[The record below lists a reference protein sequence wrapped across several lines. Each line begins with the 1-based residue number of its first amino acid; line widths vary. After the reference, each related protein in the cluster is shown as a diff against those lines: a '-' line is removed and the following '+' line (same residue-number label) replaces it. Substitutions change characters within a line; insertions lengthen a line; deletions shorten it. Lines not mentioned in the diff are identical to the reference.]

1 MLEVYHGFI
10 TKFITDLSRNLSHIT
25 VLCSSHAR
33 SVQAHSAHACL
44 AHACLAHV
52 SLSPRFARPTLC
64 SCHAL
69 HSRTTHARG
78 LHATVSQLGFPTHQH
93 APAPLAGGQLLYMQA
108 PLAGGHNAG
117 ATCGRTTVPCPEWQ
131 GPTLGVVL
139 KSTGYWGC
147 WRIEHRCSGGYQSS
161 TCATVP
167 TIPLACKADT
177 ASAGKKQGV
186 TGTGARGIPGM
197 PNISARVSGLLFSSH
212 PIELFFDSAFKLPE
226 VRGKQCT
233 GE

>member
-33 SVQAHSAHACL
+33 SVQAHSPHACL

-93 APAPLAGGQLLYMQA
+93 YISMHRRHLRADNYCTCKRHLRADTMQA
-108 PLAGGHNAG
+108 PLAGERSYPARS
-117 ATCGRTTVPCPEWQ
+117 GRAPR
-131 GPTLGVVL
+131 
-139 KSTGYWGC
+139 WGWC
-147 WRIEHRCSGGYQSS
+147 
-161 TCATVP
+161 
-167 TIPLACKADT
+167 
-177 ASAGKKQGV
+177 
-186 TGTGARGIPGM
+186 
-197 PNISARVSGLLFSSH
+197 
-212 PIELFFDSAFKLPE
+212 
-226 VRGKQCT
+226 
-233 GE
+233 

>member
-93 APAPLAGGQLLYMQA
+93 APAPLTGGQLHA
-108 PLAGGHNAG
+108 S
-117 ATCGRTTVPCPEWQ
+117 ATCGRTQCRRHLRANDRTLPGVA
-131 GPTLGVVL
+131 GPHAGGGAEKHRVLGVLAHRTPVQWGVF
-139 KSTGYWGC
+139 KSPRVKPSTTLPSPEGRGALVMPMTILRKRTTSCSLTSSCPFGQCLHFEAFNAPASSCVGY
-147 WRIEHRCSGGYQSS
+147 E
-161 TCATVP
+161 
-167 TIPLACKADT
+167 
-177 ASAGKKQGV
+177 
-186 TGTGARGIPGM
+186 
-197 PNISARVSGLLFSSH
+197 
-212 PIELFFDSAFKLPE
+212 
-226 VRGKQCT
+226 
-233 GE
+233 

>member
-1 MLEVYHGFI
+1 MLEVYNGFI

-33 SVQAHSAHACL
+33 SVQAHSPHACL

-93 APAPLAGGQLLYMQA
+93 APAPLAGGQLHA
-108 PLAGGHNAG
+108 S
-117 ATCGRTTVPCPEWQ
+117 ATCGRTQCRRHLRANDRTLPGVA
-131 GPTLGVVL
+131 GPHAGGGAEKHRVLGVLAHRTPVQ
-139 KSTGYWGC
+139 WGVS
-147 WRIEHRCSGGYQSS
+147 IEHLRDR
-161 TCATVP
+161 ANH
-167 TIPLACKADT
+167 T
-177 ASAGKKQGV
+177 A
-186 TGTGARGIPGM
+186 R
-197 PNISARVSGLLFSSH
+197 L
-212 PIELFFDSAFKLPE
+212 
-226 VRGKQCT
+226 
-233 GE
+233 